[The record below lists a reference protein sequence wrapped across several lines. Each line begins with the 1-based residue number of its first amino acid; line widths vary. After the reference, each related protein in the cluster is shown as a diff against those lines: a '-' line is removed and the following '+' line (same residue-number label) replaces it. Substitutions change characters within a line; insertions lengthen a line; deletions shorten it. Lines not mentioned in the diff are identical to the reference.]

1 MIRRADDNPRPKEGP
16 FDPAIRDQAADIAR
30 QYHIMLE
37 PHERLGWMGTAV
49 EIPTVF
55 SSGKTPDKCVE
66 ATQKALTVAVASML
80 EANVDPPEPLT
91 TGRREEQMNVR
102 LQPREKLI
110 LQQAAARQGFRSVS
124 EYVRVVALRD
134 ARG

>member
-1 MIRRADDNPRPKEGP
+1 MIRRNSEVAPKSGP
-16 FDPAIRDQAADIAR
+16 FDPAIRARAEEIAL

-37 PHERLGWMGTAV
+37 PHERQGWMGTAV

-55 SSGKTPDKCVE
+55 SSGKTPDRCVE
-66 ATQKALTVAVASML
+66 ATQKALTVAVATMM
-80 EANVDPPEPLT
+80 EAGIEPPEPLST
-91 TGRREEQMNVR
+91 DKREEQLNIR

-110 LQQAAARQGFRSVS
+110 LQQSAVRQGFRSVS